1 MGAAMTLSS
10 LVLTLEDSAEQ
21 RASVLALLE
30 RDARITLGTPFE
42 ERWLPVVAE
51 TATAEEGESLADF
64 LRDLPGVRFLD
75 VVMVDFSCE
84 EH

>member
-1 MGAAMTLSS
+1 MTFSS
-10 LVLTLEDSAEQ
+10 LVLTLDDSAEQ

-30 RDARITLGTPFE
+30 RDERLTLGTPFE

-51 TATAEEGESLADF
+51 TATPEEGESLAGF

-75 VVMVDFSCE
+75 VVMVDFSSG